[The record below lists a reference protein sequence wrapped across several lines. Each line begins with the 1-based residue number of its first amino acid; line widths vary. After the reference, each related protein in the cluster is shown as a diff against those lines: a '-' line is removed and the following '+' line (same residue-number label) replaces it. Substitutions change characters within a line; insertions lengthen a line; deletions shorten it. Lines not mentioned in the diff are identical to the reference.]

1 MKTNKPKILEAVY
14 RAAGEA
20 EAQIVRGMLESR
32 GISCLLQSNAAPSV
46 HAFAINGMG
55 EVKVMVKAS
64 EAEKARKLING
75 EGYA

>member
-1 MKTNKPKILEAVY
+1 METVY

-20 EAQIVRGMLESR
+20 EAQVVRGLLESR

-55 EVKVMVKAS
+55 EVKVMVKTS

-75 EGYA
+75 EDNA